1 MSTGFGGNPGENRT
15 GKDANITINLDAVA
29 ELTKKYKKIKKY
41 MKSPIYDLKQMAGTE
56 RVVSELLKELEEDTA
71 IFDEDS

>member
-15 GKDANITINLDAVA
+15 GKDAKITINIDAVT

-56 RVVSELLKELEEDTA
+56 KIVTDLLRELEE
-71 IFDEDS
+71 ES